1 MSRLALLAFVLAPLA
16 VACDKESEEA
26 DNDGPGAGT
35 MPHCEDTV
43 SAMTPDEESTFG
55 LLGQDFLN
63 RIPADVSGV
72 ATFEGASSSGMEM
85 SLRVDVASLRAV
97 ASVEAPIETD
107 GPVPAIAI
115 YCDDRI
121 EVDAQ
126 LELFT
131 DDGQL
136 AERFSV
142 VLVSTEG
149 TNPDME
155 ADDVFFSLALEDSFE
170 GTMAVEDFVDV
181 DGYDTISVSISGGF
195 VDQAFLG
202 EVMATGEVQ
211 SGSMVTVD
219 RIPMV
224 TLESYPMED

>member
-26 DNDGPGAGT
+26 DNNGPGAGT
-35 MPHCEDTV
+35 MPHCED
-43 SAMTPDEESTFG
+43 
-55 LLGQDFLN
+55 
-63 RIPADVSGV
+63 
-72 ATFEGASSSGMEM
+72 
-85 SLRVDVASLRAV
+85 
-97 ASVEAPIETD
+97 
-107 GPVPAIAI
+107 
-115 YCDDRI
+115 RI

-126 LELFT
+126 LEIFT

-136 AERFSV
+136 GERFAV

-149 TNPDME
+149 TNPDTE
-155 ADDVFFSLALEDSFE
+155 GDDVFFSLALEDSFE

-181 DGYDTISVSISGGF
+181 DGYDNISVSMSGGF